1 MYVATKGGETAIN
14 NAHRL
19 LNQRR
24 QPRAGSTKL
33 TVEQVI
39 DQQWIGISRVMTEG
53 SVYDPE
59 LAALSLIQSHGDVV
73 EAVFLVRAY
82 RTTLPRLAI
91 SHPVETG
98 RMSVDRRI
106 SAAFKD
112 VPGGQILGPTFDYS
126 HRLID
131 FDESPIRLAGRKGRS
146 GGTRSGAEMGPVSI
160 EESPGGIRNEAEM
173 GLASKK
179 ESIGEPSTPVRA
191 LSTIE
196 IEANDYGN
204 QVPRVLD
211 VLDREGLIEPASDIS
226 NKGSQSG
233 LPVGKEPA
241 GGTRSAAEMGP
252 TSSKQSALLTNDLTR
267 EPLSFPTPRPVRL
280 QALARGDEGFLLG
293 LAYSTQRG
301 YGSTHPFAG
310 EIRIGSVEVFITP
323 DELDFPIVIGEIE
336 VTECEMINQFQGN
349 DFTPPQFTRGYGL
362 AFGQAER
369 KTMSMALVDRALR
382 AGELGETASEDS
394 PAQDTEFVL
403 SHADNVE
410 ASGFVQHLKL
420 PHYVDFQA
428 ELVLIR
434 DLRDDWDKANQNRT
448 AELTASSQAVGQAD
462 HQSEDDFE
470 DLTDTHLVPGESAS
484 GASTNGQSLD
494 AQSVKVGV

>member
-1 MYVATKGGETAIN
+1 MYVATKGGETAIA

-19 LNQRR
+19 LNENRK
-24 QPRAGSTKL
+24 PRAGTTEL
-33 TVEQVI
+33 TVEQII
-39 DQQWIGISRVMTEG
+39 DQQWLGVSRVMTEG

-59 LAALSLIQSHGDVV
+59 LSALAIIQSHGDLV

-82 RTTLPRLAI
+82 RTTLPRLALT
-91 SHPVETG
+91 HPIETG
-98 RMSVDRRI
+98 NMTILRRV

-131 FDESPIRLAGRKGRS
+131 FKETVDQTNTVQERPNARVKNDLGGNEPIDRL
-146 GGTRSGAEMGPVSI
+146 
-160 EESPGGIRNEAEM
+160 
-173 GLASKK
+173 
-179 ESIGEPSTPVRA
+179 
-191 LSTIE
+191 
-196 IEANDYGN
+196 
-204 QVPRVLD
+204 PRVLD
-211 VLDREGLIEPASDIS
+211 VLDREGLIESASDARIEPS
-226 NKGSQSG
+226 SHSLFEG
-233 LPVGKEPA
+233 LA
-241 GGTRSAAEMGP
+241 
-252 TSSKQSALLTNDLTR
+252 NDLTR
-267 EPLSFPTPRPVRL
+267 EPLTFPAPRPLRL

-310 EIRIGSVEVFITP
+310 EIRIGNVEVIVTP

-369 KTMSMALVDRALR
+369 KSMAMALVDRSMR
-382 AGELGETASEDS
+382 ATELGETLSGDA
-394 PAQDTEFVL
+394 PAQDIEFVL
-403 SHADNVE
+403 SHADNLE

-428 ELVLIR
+428 ELVLVR
-434 DLRDDWDKANQNRT
+434 DLRDDWEKVNQDSGR
-448 AELTASSQAVGQAD
+448 LAVLSKQ
-462 HQSEDDFE
+462 Q
-470 DLTDTHLVPGESAS
+470 TESA
-484 GASTNGQSLD
+484 ASAEEISDLSD
-494 AQSVKVGV
+494 AVAESSKAETIIEKMVGV